1 MKLHALALCLS
12 LSAVL
17 SANTDRTDHNQ
28 HVLGSNS
35 DSSIFEEDAFACDLP
50 PPVAPPAHDGL
61 PSAKDLFSGPD
72 ALALQVHRLAAA
84 VRVPSVS
91 YDDMKDVDED
101 PRWEVF
107 GELHRVFGE
116 LFPHVHRRMEL
127 TKVNTYGLVFALNG
141 TDAGL
146 KPLML
151 TGHQDVVPVPDPS
164 AWTYPPYEGHY
175 NGTWLWG
182 RGAIDDK
189 NSVVALLSALEA
201 LLANGDDAWTPRR
214 GLVLAFGFDEES
226 LGERGA
232 GAINAYLEAT
242 YGRDS
247 MVLLLD
253 EGGSGLDRVGDV
265 LYALPAV
272 AEKGQ
277 VNIYYELRVRGGHSS
292 MPLPH
297 TGIGIAAELIAALEA
312 HPFAPKL
319 VAGSPLHHNYV
330 CRARYSPDADPR
342 VTKLVKH
349 NELAAL
355 ASLLSSYDPQL
366 QFRLQTSQAVD
377 IVQAGLK
384 INAMPEKVQIGV
396 NYRVAPHE
404 TLEAV
409 KQRAVD
415 LATPIAQKY
424 GIAIEAFGKTVD
436 LAAPRRGRDGDDG
449 DDVHAAYNV
458 DYNASLIL
466 TSPMELA
473 VAPVTPT
480 TGGVWDLFSGT
491 IQDTFAFEGG
501 RVVPVGDI
509 MNGNTDTRSYLGLTR
524 NVFRFEPLRPAWI
537 QNMHAI
543 DEALHMEGHMEAV
556 RFYYNL
562 IRNFDAS
569 DV

>member
-1 MKLHALALCLS
+1 MKFHALGLLGLS
-12 LSAVL
+12 LSATPALAAVL
-17 SANTDRTDHNQ
+17 A
-28 HVLGSNS
+28 
-35 DSSIFEEDAFACDLP
+35 SSIDDADRQHILSGNKDDRLRIENDDFACDLP
-50 PPVAPPAHDGL
+50 PAVAPPKDDGL

-72 ALALQVHRLAAA
+72 ALARQVHRLASA

-101 PRWEVF
+101 PRWKVF
-107 GELHRVFGE
+107 GELHRVFEE
-116 LFPHVHRRMEL
+116 LFPNVYRRMSL
-127 TKVNTYGLVFALNG
+127 TKINKYGLVFALNG
-141 TDAGL
+141 TNKDL

-164 AWTYPPYEGHY
+164 AWTYPPYSGHY
-175 NGTWLWG
+175 DGTWLWG

-189 NSVVALLSALEA
+189 NSVVALLSVVEA
-201 LLANGDDAWTPRR
+201 LLEKDDWKPRR

-232 GAINAYLEAT
+232 GAINTYLEAT

-297 TGIGIAAELIAALEA
+297 TGIGIAAELITALEA
-312 HPFAPKL
+312 HPFSPKL
-319 VAGSPLHHNYV
+319 VEGSPLHRNYV

-342 VTKLVKH
+342 VTHLVEE
-349 NELAAL
+349 NELTAL
-355 ASLLSSYDPQL
+355 ADLLSSYAPEL
-366 QFRLQTSQAVD
+366 RFRLQTSQAVD
-377 IVQAGLK
+377 IVRAGLK
-384 INAMPEKVQIGV
+384 INAMPEKVEIGV

-404 TLEAV
+404 SLEAV
-409 KQRAVD
+409 KKRAID
-415 LATPIAQKY
+415 LALPIAQKL
-424 GIAIEAFGKTVD
+424 GISIEAFGEKVDTVS
-436 LAAPRRGRDGDDG
+436 PR
-449 DDVHAAYNV
+449 DVHTTYDV

-466 TSPMELA
+466 TAPMELA

-491 IQDTFAFEGG
+491 IQHTFAFDGG